1 MKKASPL
8 QRFLHKA
15 KNLSFIRPFL
25 EKNRWITAFYFNWR
39 YRRPDPYNYARS
51 GEECVKRERI
61 LALLQGRCYKR
72 ILSVGCGEGY
82 QSGVLASLGDSLL
95 GIDIS
100 KTAVKR
106 ARKIHQDNPSVSF
119 MRADVLTFRT
129 EETFDLITCCDVLYY
144 MSIPQIKKAV
154 WSLSGILA
162 PGGHLLAV
170 DIFTSAESGEHG
182 LDLKNIGAG
191 TIHPLLRE
199 IPGLKAVS
207 VKRYPGYEMLLLEKT
222 ESPA

>member
-8 QRFLHKA
+8 QRFLHKV
-15 KNLSFIRPFL
+15 KNLSFIRPVL
-25 EKNRWITAFYFNWR
+25 EKNRWITAFYFDWR
-39 YRRPDPYNYARS
+39 YRRPDPYNYGRS
-51 GEECVKRERI
+51 EEERIKRERI
-61 LALLQGRCYKR
+61 ADLLEGRRYER

-82 QSGVLASLGDSLL
+82 QSGFLSSLGESLL

-106 ARKIHQDNPSVSF
+106 ARKMHQDNPSVSF
-119 MRADVLTFRT
+119 MHADALTFRT

-144 MSIPQIKKAV
+144 MSLPQIEKAV
-154 WSLSGILA
+154 RALTGILD

-170 DIFTSAESGEHG
+170 DIFASAEAGGEG
-182 LDLKNIGAG
+182 LDLKSIGAG
-191 TIHPLLRE
+191 TIHPLLRKF
-199 IPGLKAVS
+199 PGLKAVR
-207 VKRYPGYEMLLLEKT
+207 VKAYPGYEMLLLEKT